1 MKKILSI
8 GLILVIT
15 TMLFAACGCGDE
27 YDFVEIGDDKKSL
40 DIELDANKKGYSWK
54 TTIGELD
61 KLVLKKETVKDGKY
75 KAKIGTVTKS
85 GKGKKGGRASVAFQY
100 VNDKDPNDVYLGYVV
115 GVGINPQ
122 GKAEIREI
130 DEYKVNFETTLKE
143 DE

>member
-1 MKKILSI
+1 MKRILAI
-8 GLILVIT
+8 GLILIMT
-15 TMLFAACGCGDE
+15 TLALAACGNE
-27 YDFVEIGDDKKSL
+27 YDFVELGDDKKSL

-61 KLVLKKETVKDGKY
+61 KLVLKKEKVKDGKY
-75 KAKIGTVTKS
+75 IAKIGTIIKS
-85 GKGKKGGRASVAFQY
+85 GKGKKGGRASVAFTY

-122 GKAEIREI
+122 GKAEIRAI

-143 DE
+143 DD

>member
-1 MKKILSI
+1 MKRILAI
-8 GLILVIT
+8 GLILIMT
-15 TMLFAACGCGDE
+15 TLALAACGNE
-27 YDFVEIGDDKKSL
+27 YDFVELGDDKKSL

-61 KLVLKKETVKDGKY
+61 KLVLKKEKVKDGKY
-75 KAKIGTVTKS
+75 IAKIGTIIKS
-85 GKGKKGGRASVAFQY
+85 GKGKKGGRASVAFTY

-122 GKAEIREI
+122 GKAEIRSI

-143 DE
+143 DD